1 MSELSLSMRVP
12 LVASNELAIVTKS
25 IAFVS
30 PPRTTDNLAKGKE
43 GVHLIKSSR
52 RSTLVEEEQIHAK
65 AGKFFGVLTL
75 VFKYN
80 IIKYT
85 NISTLHVCVREDV
98 FQTMANY

>member
-1 MSELSLSMRVP
+1 ML
-12 LVASNELAIVTKS
+12 K
-25 IAFVS
+25 
-30 PPRTTDNLAKGKE
+30 
-43 GVHLIKSSR
+43 
-52 RSTLVEEEQIHAK
+52 TLDTI
-65 AGKFFGVLTL
+65 KFFCVLTL

>member
-1 MSELSLSMRVP
+1 MT
-12 LVASNELAIVTKS
+12 NKS
-25 IAFVS
+25 
-30 PPRTTDNLAKGKE
+30 PKGKE
-43 GVHLIKSSR
+43 GAHLIL
-52 RSTLVEEEQIHAK
+52 STRCLSLVEEEQIHAK
-65 AGKFFGVLTL
+65 AGKFFCVLTL